1 VVREVVMTGDQKTKR
16 TGAAAL
22 VALVLGLTACALA
35 CGSGPD
41 EKASSANA
49 AAPPIPQSRGS
60 LDRQNITLKEYAA
73 LDKQSRLAVAR
84 HFAQTNEGNVA
95 EFIDRIKTR
104 NERLPVGTRYMDT
117 RVDVARLPTEPEID
131 AHLLSKA
138 RELPFERASTEANRY
153 CTKRNNEAITNQ
165 AAVK

>member
-1 VVREVVMTGDQKTKR
+1 MTRGKATKG
-16 TGAAAL
+16 TMAAAL
-22 VALVLGLTACALA
+22 VAIALVPMACALA

-41 EKASSANA
+41 EKAAGGEA
-49 AAPPIPQSRGS
+49 TAPPIPESRGS
-60 LDRQNITLKEYAA
+60 VDRQNITLREYAA
-73 LDKQSRLAVAR
+73 LDGQSRLTVAR

-95 EFIDRIKTR
+95 EFMDRIKVR
-104 NERLPVGTRYMDT
+104 NERLPAGTRYMDT
-117 RVDVARLPTEPEID
+117 RVDVARLPTEGEID

-138 RELPFERASTEANRY
+138 GEMPFERASTEASRY